1 MVRERGLAL
10 AGQLELHRVA
20 DLVRERAHVVHLIR
34 EVQHDV
40 RQRVLGDGGAERA
53 AALARAR
60 LGVDA
65 VVAVEAV
72 RDGTDARREVVERV
86 GDERRGI
93 VVGDG
98 ARRAERR
105 VLVGQRELVQAE
117 QLRLVPEPAVREVVM
132 ALDRGEQDVDRLARQ
147 LVVEVAR
154 LARVLVAAHAVEH
167 EPVGDERVVDV
178 REHRR
183 LGLERR
189 EQRLV
194 GREARLAHRPAHA
207 REHLVDRAILAVERH
222 AQRRGDLIEE
232 RVPRARRRRDRAR
245 RASPPRARCACA
257 ARSGGRSRGS
267 GGCARGAH
275 RRARARRARRR
286 LRSTRARRSAARSGA
301 RRAPSRRPR

>member
-1 MVRERGLAL
+1 MRGEKSSSAP
-10 AGQLELHRVA
+10 ATSDGRV
-20 DLVRERAHVVHLIR
+20 
-34 EVQHDV
+34 
-40 RQRVLGDGGAERA
+40 
-53 AALARAR
+53 
-60 LGVDA
+60 
-65 VVAVEAV
+65 
-72 RDGTDARREVVERV
+72 
-86 GDERRGI
+86 

-98 ARRAERR
+98 ARGAERR
-105 VLVGQRELVQAE
+105 VLVAERELVQPE

-132 ALDRGEQDVDRLARQ
+132 ALDGGEQHVDRLAGQ

-178 REHRR
+178 GQHRR

-207 REHLVDRAILAVERH
+207 RQHLVDRAILAVEGH
-222 AQRRGDLIEE
+222 AQRRGDLVEE

-257 ARSGGRSRGS
+257 GRSGGRSRGS
-267 GGCARGAH
+267 GGRARGAR

-286 LRSTRARRSAARSGA
+286 RAIHSSSKKRSRFWNSTSAISTAALRSRSSSPLTFVVR
-301 RRAPSRRPR
+301 RRPA